1 LNQESNH
8 QYLNQESNRLYL
20 NQESNHPVP
29 ADRKQVAIPG
39 GLVLEIRLNQD
50 PVAKLEEK
58 TGAKLGPA
66 EEEPGPVVEAE
77 WSS

>member
-1 LNQESNH
+1 M
-8 QYLNQESNRLYL
+8 
-20 NQESNHPVP
+20 P